1 MARFDLEPGDADDRE
16 YETDFPGFGRT
27 FPHPFGAGDDKYF
40 TTRLTLS
47 PAGDE
52 LTLDFTK
59 ALLDNAARPS
69 GAIVFGAKLIASPG
83 YVDGVAPDPLP
94 RPPYF
99 LGVMAQ
105 IYADMTAEGK

>member
-1 MARFDLEPGDADDRE
+1 MPIRNGLLTGTRAKLAQVYAGASWELMHEPAAYQFGDADDRD

-52 LTLDFTK
+52 LTLDFAK
-59 ALLDNAARPS
+59 HLIDNEKL
-69 GAIVFGAKLIASPG
+69 GAG
-83 YVDGVAPDPLP
+83 
-94 RPPYF
+94 
-99 LGVMAQ
+99 
-105 IYADMTAEGK
+105 